1 MKNKR
6 ILFVIVAL
14 FLGANFAFSQAKKP
28 APKKKTA
35 PKAIS
40 VYICTNEKDK
50 LFHKR
55 RSCGGLNKCSNEI
68 KFIASGAEL
77 KKWKRKSC
85 ARCNK

>member
-1 MKNKR
+1 MKNTKL
-6 ILFVIVAL
+6 IITVLAFFIGIS
-14 FLGANFAFSQAKKP
+14 LGFGQAKKP
-28 APKKKTA
+28 ASKKKSA

-40 VYICTNEKDK
+40 VYICTNEKEK

-55 RSCGGLNKCSNEI
+55 RSCAGLNKCSNEI
-68 KFIASGAEL
+68 KFINSAAEL

>member
-6 ILFVIVAL
+6 ILFLAL
-14 FLGANFAFSQAKKP
+14 TFLLSMNVAFSQAKKQT
-28 APKKKTA
+28 PKKKSA

-55 RSCGGLNKCSNEI
+55 RSCAGLNKCNNDI
-68 KFIASGAEL
+68 KFINSPAEL

-85 ARCNK
+85 PRCNK